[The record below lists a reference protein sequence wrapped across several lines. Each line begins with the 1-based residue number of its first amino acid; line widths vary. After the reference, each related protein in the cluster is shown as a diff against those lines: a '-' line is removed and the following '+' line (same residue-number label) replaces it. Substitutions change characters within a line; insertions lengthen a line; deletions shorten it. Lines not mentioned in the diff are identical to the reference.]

1 MENLLALV
9 AAALPLMGTPG
20 PVTLASAAAGAAYG
34 ARQASL
40 YVVCMTAGTLTVISL
55 VAAGL
60 TGLVL
65 ALPGAAPVLAACAGC
80 YILYLAW
87 KVATAPPLDRLESGA
102 ARPALLG
109 GYAMAVMN
117 PKAYAAFIALFS
129 GYPLI
134 DGAPVFG
141 TIIKVAFLACLALCV
156 NLIWMTLGA
165 RLAQF
170 MSSPRAS
177 RALNI
182 AFAFMLI
189 LSVPL
194 SLWL

>member
-1 MENLLALV
+1 MRHR
-9 AAALPLMGTPG
+9 T
-20 PVTLASAAAGAAYG
+20 
-34 ARQASL
+34 
-40 YVVCMTAGTLTVISL
+40 

-87 KVATAPPLDRLESGA
+87 KVATAPPLGRLESGA

-134 DGAPVFG
+134 DLAQRRVRLLWRRRIDARANAPLLRTGFHRRHF
-141 TIIKVAFLACLALCV
+141 VALQLLF
-156 NLIWMTLGA
+156 A
-165 RLAQF
+165 RLTDQLLDRRHMLF
-170 MSSPRAS
+170 PPGPVS
-177 RALNI
+177 R
-182 AFAFMLI
+182 
-189 LSVPL
+189 PGC
-194 SLWL
+194 